1 MDARTFLKSFLGLF
15 MLSITIGVT
24 HCTKHNWSNPLDPGN
39 SALWVKVA
47 DTPQTLG
54 ATSSNYL
61 YNIGG
66 EIFLLN
72 TMGSQKAVYR
82 LDYGEFSK
90 WERIALASDGIFSPA
105 TTVFQDK
112 IMVMSLSGGSNS
124 YTIMEFD
131 PATRAFGS
139 ATSIGKSKGEFSGL
153 ACSNN
158 DLFAFESDTSES
170 GTLSVYRLNSSSEGN
185 ERLSSTYPCREDYT
199 TAMLNDEI
207 YIIGGSRYS
216 ADTKVYSP
224 TNAVEVFNPSANSWT
239 EASAAPFQGDL
250 LTASTYNGNIYV
262 IDGKAGQVFKYSPSI
277 DLWEKK
283 SNISDYSPGL
293 VAAAPYENVLLV
305 GTKIEKVLRYRYRWS
320 GGRWGRF
327 PDKVTTEY
335 KIHAYHAS
343 NE

>member
-1 MDARTFLKSFLGLF
+1 MDTRSFLKSYLGLF
-15 MLSITIGVT
+15 MLCITIGVT

-47 DTPQTLG
+47 DTPQTLS

-90 WERIALASDGIFSPA
+90 WERIALASEGLYSTA
-105 TTVFQDK
+105 TAAFQDK
-112 IMVMSLSGGSNS
+112 IMVLSLSGGSKS
-124 YTIMEFD
+124 YSIMEFD
-131 PATRAFGS
+131 PVTRVFGS

-153 ACSNN
+153 ACNN
-158 DLFAFESDTSES
+158 NELFAFESDTSES
-170 GTLSVYRLNSSSEGN
+170 GTLSVYKLNSSSEDN
-185 ERLSSTYPCREDYT
+185 EHLSSTYPCRENYT
-199 TAMLNDEI
+199 TAMINDEI

-216 ADTKVYSP
+216 ADTKKYSP
-224 TNAVEVFNPSANSWT
+224 TNVVEVFNPSANSWT

-262 IDGKAGQVFKYSPSI
+262 IDGKAGQVFKYSPSL

-283 SNISDYSPGL
+283 SNIRDYSPGL

-305 GTKIEKVLRYRYRWS
+305 GTKIQKVISNRYRWI
-320 GGRWGRF
+320 GGRYQR
-327 PDKVTTEY
+327 TTEIRTEY